1 MRLKLVSILTI
12 LTAVSITTCAADII
26 GPTCR
31 KIPSEIGPKLDAA
44 YDNYYKSLCSHGCQ
58 PVVVGKYT
66 RLLSDKILKPAMND
80 ISRNVKMRPNRR
92 KSLLRITDEAMEA
105 VEANC
110 VQMTKKVDFCKNT
123 KAFPKYAACAKGQI
137 LSVIMSHGQEA
148 GPLLNENACRKE
160 MEYLKKPELWEE
172 TLPSYVKN
180 FVDSC
185 RRW

>member
-1 MRLKLVSILTI
+1 MRLKPASILAI
-12 LTAVSITTCAADII
+12 LVAISITTYAADII

-31 KIPSEIGPKLDAA
+31 KIPTEISPKLDAA
-44 YDNYYKSLCSHGCQ
+44 YDGYYKSLCSHGCQ

-66 RLLSDKILKPAMND
+66 RLLSDKILKPAVND
-80 ISRNVKMRPNRR
+80 ISRNVKMEQNRR
-92 KSLLRITDEAMEA
+92 KSLLRITDETMKA

-110 VQMTKKVDFCKNT
+110 GQMTKKVDFCKNT
-123 KAFPKYAACAKGQI
+123 KAFPKYAACAKRQI
-137 LSVIMSHGQEA
+137 LSVIMSNAQEA

-160 MEYLKKPELWEE
+160 LEYLKKRELWEE
-172 TLPSYVKN
+172 NLPSYVKN

>member
-1 MRLKLVSILTI
+1 MRIKLVSILAI
-12 LTAVSITTCAADII
+12 LTAVSITTYAADVI

-31 KIPSEIGPKLDAA
+31 EIPTEISPKLDAA
-44 YDNYYKSLCSHGCQ
+44 YDKYYKSLCSHGCQ

-80 ISRNVKMRPNRR
+80 ITRNVKMQPNRR
-92 KSLLRITDEAMEA
+92 KSLLRITDEAMKA
-105 VEANC
+105 VETNC
-110 VQMTKKVDFCKNT
+110 GQMTKKVDFCKNT

-137 LSVIMSHGQEA
+137 LSVIMSHAEEA
-148 GPLLNENACRKE
+148 RPLLNENACRKE
-160 MEYLKKPELWEE
+160 MEYLKRRELWEE